1 MPARHAGQSIVRIE
15 IATHPSSLDRLFEGV
30 RASGRATH
38 ATRMTVNEEV
48 LDALLSASRVMVS
61 LAARSLADIDSE
73 VTLSHY
79 RALVAPAR
87 PAGHRIVL
95 LVRRT
100 AVVVGVRR
108 QTAWCARCPRSTA
121 TATAELPCEGARREM
136 R

>member
-1 MPARHAGQSIVRIE
+1 
-15 IATHPSSLDRLFEGV
+15 
-30 RASGRATH
+30 
-38 ATRMTVNEEV
+38 MTVNEEV

-100 AVVVGVRR
+100 AVVVGAAPDR
-108 QTAWCARCPRSTA
+108 QV
-121 TATAELPCEGARREM
+121 REM
-136 R
+136 SAEHSDGDGGTPMRGSETRDEVTDPRHAPILGGAFRPPRGWGGSFSRRHTAIAA